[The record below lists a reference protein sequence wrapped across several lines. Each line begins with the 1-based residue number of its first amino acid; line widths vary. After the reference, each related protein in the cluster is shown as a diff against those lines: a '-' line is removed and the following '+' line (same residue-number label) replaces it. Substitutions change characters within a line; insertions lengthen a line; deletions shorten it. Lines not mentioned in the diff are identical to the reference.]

1 MKKLLP
7 LICFIAALSAYGQS
21 YNFLGTFQSDGT
33 PDYLEP
39 IDDVV
44 TPEFLEFVNLALPE
58 NFPVP
63 DFNPQYI
70 SSGYDTDILLDDE
83 ADVWVTFV
91 GKGAGYKNILGFY
104 TYDLNNPLTAAPS
117 REDITIVFPNVSKQF
132 SGGGLIPGNKVH
144 LGRFPAGT
152 GIGWVLLANGYQ
164 NNQVTDGLWRVFSNT
179 NFNPEND
186 PYLQQHNVLLKDPA
200 SERIILG
207 FEDIRRD
214 YASCDQDFN
223 DALFYITANPYTA
236 IRTTNISD
244 PDITERSVTSGN
256 TGGLESNGDLATL
269 VSRRKLNRLKKQDPN
284 GLKTLQKSMLMKRGA
299 NPQGLDRYMPSTGK
313 FGTEEPRY
321 STPSDLIGVTN
332 AQEVVSVDY
341 YSEEDRVAAILAT
354 ATDDGVYDHS
364 KVICDR
370 LNGSSLQ
377 EVRSVRVRGHQVISS
392 KIKRENDILEYTVSF
407 SVKLG
412 DQENELFSYW
422 NIGQYPAG
430 DYNNFQIW
438 GNSFSQVFNLANHII
453 DTLTTEKALI
463 STTNDEVLPDVYVQ
477 SGFYDQGKL
486 YLNIVNRVGA
496 QETYFT
502 GNVKTTEVA
511 NHSTFDT
518 TIPLNGD
525 VYQQVVVD
533 TGSLFDIG
541 FSLATDTTPAI
552 DALYLADGPWGLDY
566 LENEVVIDQF
576 DIELSET
583 EIDADSYQVER
594 NPKISGSIRETMN
607 LFRHLKAGELMVDVT
622 GLEQISF
629 EYNSSLSM
637 EVILVTDLDIPWENR
652 LRKTIPAA
660 TAQTLYSIPFS
671 EFLDA
676 SGNPMNFDNLRSV
689 VFSISGDYS
698 SFKPF
703 ELQLSDVS
711 LEKSSIIEEIATTQK
726 LQNYPNPF
734 TDHTK
739 ILLTQSAESV
749 QLRVF
754 DLSGRMILSQ
764 DVDTAQG
771 EREVTFTPQDM
782 RPGIYTYT
790 ITYDDGKTEAS
801 KFVKK

>member
-7 LICFIAALSAYGQS
+7 LICFLAALSAYGQS
-21 YNFLGTFQSDGT
+21 YNFLGTFQTDGT

-39 IDDVV
+39 IDDIV

-70 SSGYDTDILLDDE
+70 TSGYDTDILLDED

-91 GKGAGYKNILGFY
+91 GEGAGYKNILGFY
-104 TYDLNNPLTAAPS
+104 TYEIINPLSAAPS
-117 REDITIVFPNVSKQF
+117 REDITIVFPNVSKLF
-132 SGGGLIPGNKVH
+132 SGGGLVPGNKVH

-164 NNQVTDGLWRVFSNT
+164 NNEVTDGLWRVFSNSD
-179 NFNPEND
+179 FNPEND
-186 PYLQQHNVLLKDPA
+186 PYLQQHNVLLKDPD

-223 DALFYITANPYTA
+223 DALFYITANPYSA

-244 PDITERSVTSGN
+244 PDIVERSVTSGN

-269 VSRRKLNRLKKQDPN
+269 VSRRKLKRLKKQDPN
-284 GLKTLQKSMLMKRGA
+284 GLKTLQKSMLMKRGS

-370 LNGSSLQ
+370 LNGSSLE

-392 KIKRENDILEYTVSF
+392 KIKRENNVMEYTVSF

-453 DTLTTEKALI
+453 DTLNTEKALI
-463 STTNDEVLPDVYVQ
+463 STSNNEILPDVYVQ

-496 QETYFT
+496 QQTYFT

-511 NHSTFDT
+511 SLSTYNT

-541 FSLATDTTPAI
+541 FSLATNTTPAI

-566 LENEVVIDQF
+566 LENEVMIDQF
-576 DIELSET
+576 DIELSQNEVN
-583 EIDADSYQVER
+583 ADGYQVER

-622 GLEQISF
+622 ELEQISF
-629 EYNSSLSM
+629 EYKSSLPM

-660 TAQTLYSIPFS
+660 TAMTQQHIPFS
-671 EFLDA
+671 EFLDS
-676 SGNPMNFDNLRSV
+676 SGNPVNFDNLRSV
-689 VFSISGDYS
+689 VFSINGDYS

-703 ELQLSDVS
+703 ELQLNDVS
-711 LEKSSIIEEIATTQK
+711 LEKASKIEEVATTQK

-739 ILLTQSAESV
+739 ISLTQSTESV

-771 EREVTFTPQDM
+771 EREVSFTPQDM

-790 ITYDDGKTEAS
+790 ITYDDSKTEAS

>member
-7 LICFIAALSAYGQS
+7 LICFLSIISAHGQS

-39 IDDVV
+39 VDDVV

-63 DFNPQYI
+63 DYNPQYI

-91 GKGAGYKNILGFY
+91 GEGAGYKNILGFY
-104 TYDLNNPLTAAPS
+104 TYDMNNPLTAAPR
-117 REDITIVFPNVSKQF
+117 REDITVIFPNVSKQF
-132 SGGGLIPGNKVH
+132 SGGGLVPGNKVH

-164 NNQVTDGLWRVFSNT
+164 NNQVTDGHWRVFSNT
-179 NFNPEND
+179 SFNPEND

-244 PDITERSVTSGN
+244 PDVTVKSVTSGN

-269 VSRRKLNRLKKQDPN
+269 VSRRKLKRLKTQDPN
-284 GLKTLQKSMLMKRGA
+284 GLKSMQKSMLMKRGS
-299 NPQGLDRYMPSTGK
+299 NPLGLDRYMPSTGK

-332 AQEVVSVDY
+332 SQEVVSVDY
-341 YSEEDRVAAILAT
+341 YKENDRVAAILAT
-354 ATDDGVYDHS
+354 ATNNSVYDHS

-370 LNGSSLQ
+370 LNGSSLE

-392 KIKRENDILEYTVSF
+392 KIKRENDVMEYTVSF

-412 DQENELFSYW
+412 YPENELFSFW
-422 NIGQYPAG
+422 NIDQYPAG

-438 GNSFSQVFNLANHII
+438 GNSFSQVFSLANHII
-453 DTLTTEKALI
+453 DTLTAEKALI
-463 STTNDEVLPDVYVQ
+463 STIQSEILPDVYVQ
-477 SGFYDQGKL
+477 SGFYDKGKL
-486 YLNIVNRVGA
+486 HLNIVNRVGA
-496 QETYFT
+496 QQTYFT
-502 GNVKTTEVA
+502 GNVKMTEVSSL
-511 NHSTFDT
+511 STFDT
-518 TIPLNGD
+518 TIPLNGNIRE
-525 VYQQVVVD
+525 QVVVD

-541 FSLATDTTPAI
+541 FSLATDTTQAI

-566 LENEVVIDQF
+566 VENEVLIDQF
-576 DIELSET
+576 YIELSQAAANT
-583 EIDADSYQVER
+583 DSYLVER
-594 NPKISGSIRETMN
+594 NPKISGNIRETLN

-622 GLEQISF
+622 EMEQISF
-629 EYNSSLSM
+629 DYQSSLPV
-637 EVILVTDLDIPWENR
+637 EVILITELDTPWESR

-660 TAQTLYSIPFS
+660 SELTRYKIQFS

-676 SGNPMNFDNLRSV
+676 SGSSMNFENLRSV
-689 VFSISGDYS
+689 VFSISGNYS
-698 SFKPF
+698 SFQTF
-703 ELQLSDVS
+703 DLQLSDVTLAKAS
-711 LEKSSIIEEIATTQK
+711 VLEEIATTQK

-739 ILLTQSAESV
+739 ILLTQSAERV
-749 QLRVF
+749 QLKVF

-764 DVDTAQG
+764 NVDIAQG
-771 EREVTFTPQDM
+771 EREVTFTPHDM
-782 RPGIYTYT
+782 RPGIYAYT
-790 ITYDDGKTEAS
+790 ITYNDGKTEAS